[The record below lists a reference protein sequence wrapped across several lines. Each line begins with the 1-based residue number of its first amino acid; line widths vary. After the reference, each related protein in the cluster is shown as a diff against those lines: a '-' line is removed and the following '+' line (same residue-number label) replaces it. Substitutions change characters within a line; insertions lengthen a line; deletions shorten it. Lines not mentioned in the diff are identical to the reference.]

1 MIESFLSFVVY
12 LYNLYRYKK
21 MENCDNSSSVHG
33 NNVCWIYWCPFN
45 MHGIKKETKNKMKK
59 NRNKKKQKI
68 NKQIKI

>member
-12 LYNLYRYKK
+12 IYNLYRYKK

-33 NNVCWIYWCPFN
+33 NNVSWIYWCPFN
-45 MHGIKKETKNKMKK
+45 MRGIKKETNKMKK